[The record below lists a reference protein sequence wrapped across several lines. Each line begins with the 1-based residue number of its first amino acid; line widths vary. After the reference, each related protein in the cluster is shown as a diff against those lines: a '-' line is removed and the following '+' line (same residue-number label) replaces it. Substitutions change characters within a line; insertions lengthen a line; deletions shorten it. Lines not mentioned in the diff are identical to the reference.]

1 MPFFAGVDIGGTNIK
16 AGIVDYNGEIYGE
29 ADTPTGADRPQDVV
43 FEDILGAVKKAAE
56 NAKINLSDIK
66 AVGMGSPGVMD
77 SEKGVVIYNNNLG
90 WKDFHICDKMTE
102 ALKVPSVI
110 ENDADAAALGEV
122 IAGSAKGA
130 KRAIIVTLGT
140 GVGVGIVINEKIL
153 RGSEFGHMVIVH
165 NGRPCNCGRK
175 GCFESYC
182 SATGLINMTKEK
194 IAEYPESTLAKIG
207 NKDGVNGKTVFD
219 AAEAEDEVAKKLIDE
234 YLDYLAC
241 GLANLIDGL
250 QPEVIGLSG
259 GVAKQGEKLLKPLR
273 EKVYAEIYKGI
284 LTPAKIVTCTLGYK
298 AGVIGTAMAVR
309 DL

>member
-1 MPFFAGVDIGGTNIK
+1 MKYYAGVDIGGTNIK
-16 AGIVDYNGEIYGE
+16 AGIVTYDGEILGE

-153 RGSEFGHMVIVH
+153 RGSEFGHMVIKH
-165 NGRPCNCGRK
+165 NGRPCKCGRK

-194 IAEYPESTLAKIG
+194 ISEYPESILAKIG

-219 AAEAEDEVAKKLIDE
+219 AADMGDEVAKNLIDE

-250 QPEVIGLSG
+250 QPEVISLSG

-284 LTPAKIVTCTLGYK
+284 LSPAKIVTCTLGYK